1 MKQYRDKL
9 QLRTRREPPAPPIEA
24 FPSTESVLDRIIFW
38 SAVTALGGILLAGLV
53 GCGAQAADGPVL
65 DTYHRPQPAETKFH
79 RIADIKGG
87 IHGFTNASLW
97 VTSVAGKDN
106 INFEWNSVA
115 IIANYAD
122 KGENVAHYSQGL
134 ARGRGQTWA
143 SVSEVK
149 DESEHNPVL
158 VGHEVN
164 VGAKSPDNGGR
175 VGVHVVL
182 SQAQADQPVVIGG
195 TDAVRISAATQG
207 QWKNAIHVT
216 EPVEAV
222 LALPEGTERIAVR
235 VGNRIRYIRLED

>member
-1 MKQYRDKL
+1 MSKDSRYHNNW
-9 QLRTRREPPAPPIEA
+9 
-24 FPSTESVLDRIIFW
+24 DRIIFW
-38 SAVTALGGILLAGLV
+38 GSVITGGVIVGIGLM

-65 DTYHRPQPAETKFH
+65 DTHRRPQPAETKFH
-79 RIADIKGG
+79 RVADINGG
-87 IHGFTNASLW
+87 VPGFTNASMW

-106 INFEWNSVA
+106 LNYEWNSVA

-149 DESEHNPVL
+149 DESPYAPTL

-164 VGAKSPDNGGR
+164 VGVKGTGGER

-182 SQAQADQPVVIGG
+182 SQANPSTPVPITG
-195 TDAVRISAATQG
+195 THALRISSGPQG
-207 QWKNAIHVT
+207 RWGVAIAVT

-222 LALPEGTERIAVR
+222 LSLPEGTERVAVR
-235 VGNRIRYIRLED
+235 VGNRIRYIKLED